1 MMKKPHILLTNDDG
15 IFSNGLKC
23 LWEALKEEAL
33 LYIAAPSKE
42 QSGTGAGI
50 TYDRP
55 IKAEAINFYPNTPAY
70 GIDGKPADCVRLALN
85 GLIDKK
91 IDLIISG
98 INHGSNA
105 GRNVLYSGT
114 IGAIIEGTML
124 GIPGI
129 ALSYQAQEI
138 QNFFHIKPYV
148 LKIFHFLN
156 QHPLPVGTILNIN
169 FPHLPIK
176 KIKGCR
182 MARQGLRYWTGKVK
196 KTKKE
201 AKGDMLFHFDWKEKT
216 YEEHY
221 ESDIALLEQGY
232 ITAVPLFLGELTDQK
247 HFSGEKERFNRHFF
261 PLETIF

>member
-1 MMKKPHILLTNDDG
+1 MKKPHILLTNDDG
-15 IFSNGLKC
+15 IFSSGLRC
-23 LWEALKEEAL
+23 LWEALEEEAH
-33 LYIAAPSKE
+33 LYIAAPLQE

-50 TYDRP
+50 TYRHP
-55 IKAEAINFYPNTPAY
+55 IKAEAVNLYPNAY
-70 GIDGKPADCVRLALN
+70 GIDGKPTDCVRLALN

-114 IGAIIEGTML
+114 IGAVIEGVML

-129 ALSYQAQEI
+129 AFSYQCEEAKD
-138 QNFFHIKPYV
+138 FFHIKPYI
-148 LKIFHFLN
+148 LKIFRFLN
-156 QHPLPVGTILNIN
+156 QHPLPLGTILNIN

-182 MARQGLRYWTGKVK
+182 MARQGLRYWTGKLRETQEEK
-196 KTKKE
+196 
-201 AKGDMLFHFDWKEKT
+201 KGDFLFHFDWSEQI
-216 YEEHY
+216 YDEHH

-232 ITAVPLFLGELTDQK
+232 ITAVPLLLSELTDHK
-247 HFSGEKERFNRHFF
+247 HFLEEKERFDHHFF
-261 PLETIF
+261 S